1 MKRFYQI
8 LSLILLAICGITP
21 AVAQDYE
28 QGDLLTDMNDIVGK
42 EVLIWSPGGVR
53 WDHPTGYLNGTS
65 SFTSRIGDE
74 NIYTFELV
82 EGETVEGHALY
93 RLKQVSTGLYFKD
106 GGAIYEDS
114 EDTPVEM
121 TSNVSEAF
129 KFTSLPFVED
139 GEDLRSKA
147 VAGNPTQDLSVEGF
161 VFARNEFVSPTDPT
175 YFGGLDTPF
184 WSPYT
189 DTNVWVIYA
198 LNRLSGYDKLYS
210 YVDYY
215 FPNGIDA
222 YTHGVNPGEYDES
235 VWQAT
240 NTVYEQANNM
250 LNETSGTYTSAEY
263 DAMCAQLKEAAL
275 KLQDAVIPVKAGYYF
290 IHDSRGTI
298 NYLYTRTLDGNELI
312 GSGSYTQPETLG
324 ADDAKYIWY
333 VEPGSKDGLF
343 TIKNYYTESYITGQ
357 KTGNRFNLGQ
367 KAEIGVANEGK
378 VSTPSFLL
386 YVPQDN
392 ASDHSQQLNTSNGY
406 IVSWNS
412 QPSDAGNC
420 FHFESVSASDIE
432 ALEAL
437 VRQQALNERLQTVY
451 TTAKQ
456 TKALNDGS
464 YGLVSSAASFS
475 SNAACPSEGSL
486 AGLLDDNTSTYFHT
500 DWTGTN
506 NPAAYH
512 YLQAD
517 LGTAV
522 KGVRMTYSQRYR
534 SAATRGNSPSKIEAY
549 ATNDP
554 DGDWTDLGTFDM
566 TYTQPVVY
574 VNSTKTDTLDNAA
587 GELSVD
593 FEGTAYRYF
602 RFEVMEVTAG
612 DAAEKTSEGYPFWYL
627 SELRLFS
634 TEEGGTTNYD
644 VVPEAVRSEFE
655 AQLAA
660 AEAAIA
666 AGNATAEGIDAL
678 QAALDAVVAAMPD
691 PSRITEL
698 VNTARETAKN
708 AAVGETAGYYTQSG
722 LDALNA
728 AITTA
733 ENATK
738 PGMTLDEVNNVVNTL
753 QAAIDA
759 FGKTLIL
766 PEAGQ
771 FYYLRSA
778 SESKAY
784 GNANGYN
791 SKEAAVYSS
800 TNAESGAL
808 RFTQKRNASDITA
821 GELVD
826 SIDLTH
832 QLKYLWYVE
841 KSGEGKIVL
850 RNVGTG
856 MYLANTVTKNNAA
869 APQSTEPVEL
879 NVVFNKAGAFSI
891 EIGDGFYLNAQGGGA
906 VVAWSSA
913 TDDNGSWSFETA
925 NKDNFSDPDYYW
937 AVTPGQY
944 QILTLP
950 VSIDA
955 HASYDGTVYKLVGQS
970 DDRKLVLAKE
980 TGTVEAGTPFI
991 FKANDE
997 VQDDNNRPWA
1007 YFETAEGDLS
1017 SLDGLFTYCLT
1028 PKSANGLTGTL
1039 AQTDTCG
1046 VDRAYFDNGALRLTK
1061 SSKVAIGANS
1071 GYFNGSHVTGVS
1083 AEGADATIDIPAG
1096 GDITGIGQNVVVLP
1110 ETVSVYSLNGTLLR
1124 KNVRSASAVNGL
1136 PAGIYV
1142 VGGQKV
1148 IVK

>member
-8 LSLILLAICGITP
+8 LSLILLAICGIMP

-42 EVLIWSPGGVR
+42 EVLIWSPGTS

-65 SFTSRIGDE
+65 SYTTRIGDA

-82 EGETVEGHALY
+82 DGETVNGNALY

-106 GGAIYEDS
+106 GGAIIEDS

-121 TSNVSEAF
+121 TANVNEAF
-129 KFTSLPFVED
+129 KFTSLPFEEN
-139 GEDLRSKA
+139 GEDPRSKA
-147 VAGNPTQDLSVEGF
+147 VVGDPQKQDLSQEGF
-161 VFARNEFVSPTDPT
+161 IFARYEFVTENDPT
-175 YFGGLDTPF
+175 YFGGLDKPF

-189 DTNVWVIYA
+189 DTNVWLVYSLTRIT
-198 LNRLSGYDKLYS
+198 GYDKLYS

-215 FPNGIDA
+215 FPSGIDG
-222 YTHGVNPGEYDES
+222 YTHGVNPGEYNET

-250 LNETSGTYTSAEY
+250 LNESSSKYTDAEY
-263 DAMCAQLKEAAL
+263 DAMCAQLKEAAE
-275 KLQDAVIPVKAGYYF
+275 KLQAAVNPISAGYYF

-298 NYLYTRTLDGNELI
+298 NYLYTRTLDGSELI

-324 ADDAKYIWY
+324 TDDAKYIWY

-357 KTGNRFNLGQ
+357 KTGTHFNLGQ
-367 KAEIGVANEGK
+367 KAEIGVANEGQ

-412 QPSDAGNC
+412 QPTDAGNC
-420 FHFESVSASDIE
+420 FHFETVSASDIE
-432 ALEAL
+432 ALENL
-437 VRQQALNERLQTVY
+437 VRQQALNERLQTLY
-451 TTAKQ
+451 ATASQ

-475 SNAACPSEGSL
+475 SNAVCPNEGSL
-486 AGLLDDNTSTYFHT
+486 AGLLDNNTSTYFHT

-534 SAATRGNSPSKIEAY
+534 SQATRGNSPAKIEAY
-549 ATNDP
+549 ATNNP

-566 TYTQPVVY
+566 TYTTPVIYTSPV
-574 VNSTKTDTLDNAA
+574 DTLENAA
-587 GELSVD
+587 GELTVD

-634 TEEGGTTNYD
+634 TEEGGVTNYE
-644 VVPEAVRSEFE
+644 VVPEATRAAFE
-655 AQLAA
+655 AQLSAA
-660 AEAAIA
+660 QAALEAGA
-666 AGNATAEGIDAL
+666 ATAEGIDAL
-678 QAALDAVVAAMPD
+678 QAAYDALVAAMPD
-691 PSRITEL
+691 PSRITAL
-698 VNTARETAKN
+698 VSTARETAKN
-708 AAVGETAGYYTQSG
+708 AAVGETVGYYPQSG

-728 AITTA
+728 AITIA
-733 ENATK
+733 ENAAK
-738 PGMTLDEVNNVVNTL
+738 PGMSIDEINSVINTL

-784 GNANGYN
+784 NNANGYN

-800 TNAESGAL
+800 TNAVSGAL
-808 RFTQKRNASDITA
+808 RFTQKDNASDITA

-826 SIDLTH
+826 SIDLTK
-832 QLKYLWYVE
+832 QVKYLWYVE

-856 MYLANTVTKNNAA
+856 MYLANTVKNNNAA
-869 APQSTEPVEL
+869 APQSTEPAEL
-879 NVVFNKAGAFSI
+879 NVLFNKAGAFSI
-891 EIGDGFYLNAQGGGA
+891 EIGEGFYLNAQGGGA

-913 TDDNGSWSFETA
+913 TDDNGSWTFETA
-925 NKDNFSDPDYYW
+925 SKDSYADPDYYW

-950 VSIDA
+950 VSID
-955 HASYDGTVYKLVGQS
+955 SKSSFDGTIYTLVGQS
-970 DDRKLVLAKE
+970 DDRKLVLAKA
-980 TGTVEAGTPFI
+980 TGTIEAGTPFI

-997 VQDDNNRPWA
+997 VKDDNNRPWA

-1017 SLDGLFTYCLT
+1017 SLDGLFTYDFT
-1028 PKSANGLTGTL
+1028 PKSVNGLTGTI
-1039 AQTDTCG
+1039 AQTDTCRA
-1046 VDRAYFDNGALRLTK
+1046 DRAYFDNGTLRLTK
-1061 SSKVAIGANS
+1061 SGKVAIGVNS
-1071 GYFNGSHVTGVS
+1071 GYFNGQHATGVS
-1083 AEGADATIDIPAG
+1083 AEGADATIDIPEG
-1096 GDITGIGQNVVVLP
+1096 GDITGINQSVVVLP

-1124 KNVRSASAVNGL
+1124 KNVKAGSAVNGL